1 MTNVTVGE
9 LTSLPY
15 YTIAVATHPGWGRHP
30 INRQTSLE
38 GRWLATFPPSLV
50 LEVFRHIFL
59 ATPDWTLHTALSKHP
74 GLVSQPTHT
83 HCMRLHARQQ
93 LQLLGQHDCEHRSIY
108 GGTHGMRNYHG
119 RCMNT
124 SGWGGWARE
133 SFQPPASGGFFF
145 SKKKEKIK
153 LYPAGANE
161 SFINRVDDLS
171 TAYRRTSRLP
181 ATTAYSR

>member
-15 YTIAVATHPGWGRHP
+15 YTIAVATHPGCGRDA
-30 INRQTSLE
+30 INIQTSLQ
-38 GRWLATFPPSLV
+38 GRSLATFPPSLV

-74 GLVSQPTHT
+74 GLVSQATHT

-108 GGTHGMRNYHG
+108 GGTHEMRNYHG

-124 SGWGGWARE
+124 SGGG
-133 SFQPPASGGFFF
+133 G
-145 SKKKEKIK
+145 
-153 LYPAGANE
+153 
-161 SFINRVDDLS
+161 
-171 TAYRRTSRLP
+171 
-181 ATTAYSR
+181 